1 MTSSRTKSNSL
12 ADTPIRCSLLA
23 ARYSLSRLPRE
34 PTSDN
39 VSLTI
44 ACSNARPVV
53 DSRGAL
59 VRVAEI
65 IPFRRKNRESEEE
78 DSAVDLLTAVDA
90 AIRDLRDIA
99 ERWGEESSRVLADE
113 CRRMLERAFDAAV

>member
-1 MTSSRTKSNSL
+1 M
-12 ADTPIRCSLLA
+12 
-23 ARYSLSRLPRE
+23 PR
-34 PTSDN
+34 
-39 VSLTI
+39 
-44 ACSNARPVV
+44 AVV

-99 ERWGEESSRVLADE
+99 ERWGEESSRALADE